1 MAWNHLLL
9 SHDEY
14 ASVSLSICHA
24 CQGPSVW
31 TEGVTHSQSHPNSG
45 KFGGAEKLIFPLSS
59 LAPVAESDMPDEIKV
74 DFEEARQVFN
84 HSPRAAAAL
93 LRLCVQKLCQ
103 MLLKKEGKIHN
114 QIGELVDLGFP
125 KRALEAFDT
134 IRIFGNESVHPG
146 TVNLTDEP
154 EVALS
159 LFKILNMAVRY
170 CITEENELQSIRALT
185 PPEKRREI

>member
-1 MAWNHLLL
+1 MTWEALNSTQYTLKFTVR
-9 SHDEY
+9 
-14 ASVSLSICHA
+14 AV
-24 CQGPSVW
+24 CQGC
-31 TEGVTHSQSHPNSG
+31 G
-45 KFGGAEKLIFPLSS
+45 KYSLWVPENAVDTDPFSELSMLYS
-59 LAPVAESDMPDEIKV
+59 LAYPNVSTAPLAEADMPSEIKI
-74 DFEEARQVFN
+74 DYDEARKIFN
-84 HSPRAAAAL
+84 QSPRAAAAL

-103 MLLKKEGKIHN
+103 KLLQKEGKIHN

-146 TVNLTDEP
+146 TVNLTEEP

-170 CITEENELQSIRALT
+170 CITEEKELQAIRALT
-185 PPEKRREI
+185 PPGKRREI